1 MPFIDAADA
10 PRFELHGASFVGLA
24 APSRGA
30 TETAAWI
37 VTLAPGTTGVPHR
50 LTREEVFVALDGA
63 ARAMVG
69 DQVHE
74 LRPGCALVVPAGTE
88 LRLDNPFDAPFRTVA
103 VLPVGGQALLEGQA
117 AFVPPWAR

>member
-10 PRFELHGASFVGLA
+10 PHFELHGASFIGLA

-50 LTREEVFVALDGA
+50 LTREEVFIALDGA
-63 ARAMVG
+63 ARATVG
-69 DQVHE
+69 DRTHE

-88 LRLDNPFDAPFRTVA
+88 LRLDNPSDAPFRAVA
-103 VLPVGGQALLEGQA
+103 MLPVGGQALLDGQE
-117 AFVPPWAR
+117 AFTPAWAR